1 MVPGF
6 TLGKKTTQSLNSG
19 FTLGKNAM
27 RLLATNQEGFEIQVF
42 TMDGWKITEGGF
54 SDRASADLAL
64 LQYKGSKFEYRV
76 YPSLK

>member
-6 TLGKKTTQSLNSG
+6 TLGNKTTQSLNSG

-27 RLLATNQEGFEIQVF
+27 RLLATNQEGFEIQVL
-42 TMDGWKITEGGF
+42 TLDGWKVVQDGF
-54 SDRASADLAL
+54 KDRASADLAL

-76 YPSLK
+76 YVSLT

>member
-6 TLGKKTTQSLNSG
+6 TLGTKLNKSLNSG

-27 RLLATNQEGFEIQVF
+27 RLLATNQEGFEIQIF
-42 TMDGWKITEGGF
+42 TLDGWQIAEGGF
-54 SDRASADLAL
+54 KDRPSADLAL

>member
-6 TLGKKTTQSLNSG
+6 TLGKKTSQSLNGG

-27 RLLATNQEGFEIQVF
+27 RLLATNQEGFEIQVL
-42 TMDGWKITEGGF
+42 TLDGWKVTQDGF
-54 SDRASADLAL
+54 KDRDSADLAL

-76 YPSLK
+76 YPTLK